1 MPHICAN
8 LAQNSCEFPTE
19 LLVLERRR
27 QRMVTPSVRQILR
40 ENSLVREILK
50 SKTREPGGVS
60 RWTAEGNR
68 ARNILIRCPA
78 TYNGTFDSR
87 AQLPRQCVD
96 MVLTGTF
103 PNIGSMRISRVCLT
117 LICGQ
122 FSADTIS
129 QAQACGKNRRK
140 TEAVK
145 SDKRRQRTC
154 RNLPLFV
161 TGSCRNLLLSVQC
174 N

>member
-1 MPHICAN
+1 MPRICAN
-8 LAQNSCEFPTE
+8 LAQNSREFPTE

-78 TYNGTFDSR
+78 THNGTSDSR
-87 AQLPRQCVD
+87 A
-96 MVLTGTF
+96 
-103 PNIGSMRISRVCLT
+103 
-117 LICGQ
+117 
-122 FSADTIS
+122 
-129 QAQACGKNRRK
+129 
-140 TEAVK
+140 
-145 SDKRRQRTC
+145 
-154 RNLPLFV
+154 
-161 TGSCRNLLLSVQC
+161 
-174 N
+174 